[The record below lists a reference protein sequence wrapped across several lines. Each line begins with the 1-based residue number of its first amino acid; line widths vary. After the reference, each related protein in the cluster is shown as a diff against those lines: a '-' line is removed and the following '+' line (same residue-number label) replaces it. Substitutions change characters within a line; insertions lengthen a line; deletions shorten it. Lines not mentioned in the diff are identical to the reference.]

1 MQGFKGEKI
10 KAEARAKSQAAVHAS
25 DEAKEHANESSAVF
39 GAKSETSI
47 NKETRADK
55 KGTSSNG
62 EVKSAT
68 KANAKAKKG

>member
-1 MQGFKGEKI
+1 M
-10 KAEARAKSQAAVHAS
+10 SS

-39 GAKSETSI
+39 GAKSETSV
-47 NKETRADK
+47 NKEIHADK
-55 KGTSSNG
+55 KGASSKG

>member
-1 MQGFKGEKI
+1 MQSHRQQFM
-10 KAEARAKSQAAVHAS
+10 SS

-39 GAKSETSI
+39 GAKSETSV
-47 NKETRADK
+47 NKEIHADK
-55 KGTSSNG
+55 KGASSKG